1 MKITILE
8 CKRITNRIIF
18 FGFLIFVFIISVYDS
33 HRNLDRYN
41 VRDAQG
47 IVVTWKDNLSEARSD
62 SIGIYLDKEC
72 MESLRKDANLYG
84 YLNGENIMELI
95 SSNFERKTLD
105 ELSDND
111 MDRFFQIRAET
122 IYENLVLD
130 TKVGYTD
137 EEIADFMNRA
147 ESLTALS
154 MEYAEGWKVLVE
166 KMGNFIFLIVII
178 VAVLVLPLFGRDP
191 AVQMEELVRSSRY
204 GKRQLDTA
212 RIIAAYLTATAL
224 YVCSVAIYFVI
235 VMLPFGFDGASQP
248 IQSNVRTFFSLYNIT
263 YLQQFLWNLFRGY
276 VVLIFMISLVLM
288 VTILLKNILAGASV
302 VAFFL
307 VMLVIF
313 DQVYLYSLN
322 HWFTNFMP
330 VRMTN
335 FWHFYTG
342 NELYRICGFSIS
354 CMSWSIVVSLIL
366 SMIFLVVGVRV
377 LYINRKKGLFG

>member
-8 CKRITNRIIF
+8 CKRITSRIIL
-18 FGFLIFVFIISVYDS
+18 FGFLVFVLIVSVYDS
-33 HRNLDRYN
+33 QRNLDRYN

-47 IVVTWKDNLSEARSD
+47 VSVTWKDNLSEARSA
-62 SIGIYLDKEC
+62 SRGLYLDKEC
-72 MESLRKDANLYG
+72 MESLQENVNLYG
-84 YLNGENIMELI
+84 YLNGDNITELI
-95 SSNFERKTLD
+95 FSNYERKTL
-105 ELSDND
+105 EALSDNE

-130 TKVGYTD
+130 TQKGYMD
-137 EEIADFMNRA
+137 EEIANFMDRA
-147 ESLTALS
+147 ESLSNLS
-154 MEYAEGWKVLVE
+154 MEYAEGWKALEE
-166 KMGNFIFLIVII
+166 KMGNFVFLIVVII
-178 VAVLVLPLFGRDP
+178 SVLVLPLFGRDP

-204 GKRQLDTA
+204 GKRQLDMA
-212 RIIAAYLTATAL
+212 RITAAYLTTTAL
-224 YVCSVAIYFVI
+224 YVCSMAIYFVI
-235 VMLPFGFDGASQP
+235 VMMPFGFDGANQP

-276 VVLIFMISLVLM
+276 VVLIFMVSLVLI

-302 VAFFL
+302 IAIFL

-313 DQVYLYSLN
+313 NQIYLYPVN

-354 CMSWSIVVSLIL
+354 CMSWSIVVSLTL
-366 SMIFLVVGVRV
+366 SV
-377 LYINRKKGLFG
+377 LFFAGSVIALYNNRKKGLL

>member
-366 SMIFLVVGVRV
+366 SMIFLVVGVTV